1 MTSMNKVSQES
12 DRSLGERDVSARAT
26 HLKAATGKVSV
37 TTIERKIMSTKTTIK
52 RIALVA
58 AASLGLGVMSVIP
71 AQAVGN
77 ADVLTV
83 TTGTQNTVA
92 AGGSHIADSGTAASF
107 TFQFLG
113 SSSAMDTYT
122 LRAVLKSAPST
133 SSALPYIML
142 DTATVAGV
150 SSSTGNA
157 MDTTQSSSSG
167 VAFHSLRYDTL
178 SANSN
183 FYVRNTTAA
192 GAAASGIAY
201 VKVRVMVDQ
210 PTVAGTYVVTIFS
223 DPSNTLS
230 SDNVPATGTDVT
242 ITVSGVDSSVS
253 PTYSTA
259 SMALGSSYTNVAT
272 LADSVVAVA
281 STASTTARAVIRV
294 VLANSSN
301 SATYANESVTISTT
315 VGTVGLLSTGSVG
328 RTATFNYTAGAS
340 GTDFGIYSDGTA
352 GTATITITT
361 PSVTFATKSVTFYS
375 TTVAKIVATKA
386 QDVLVLGSNSN
397 VVLGKATDAN
407 GNVVGSDAT
416 STGVYAYSSNT
427 AVISDSG
434 TACTY
439 DTTYQIHKC
448 SLTAVASGTATITLR
463 NSSTKGAAATVN
475 SAEAISVTVNT
486 NPAATLKMA
495 WNKTSYAP
503 GEKAYLLI
511 SAADS
516 AGNPVAGTISNLI
529 TASGISYPSAF
540 TGTLPT
546 LTATSYSLAGVTPL
560 LGGSY
565 TSTTPVSSL
574 TFYMPTTGS
583 TADVSATGGTSL
595 PVAGQVKVTAS
606 ATLSNDAATALAA
619 VTALASQV
627 SAFIT
632 KINAQIT
639 TLTDLVMKIQKKVK
653 A

>member
-77 ADVLTV
+77 ADVLTA
-83 TTGTQNTVA
+83 TAGTQNTVA
-92 AGGSHIADSGTAASF
+92 AGGSHIADSGTAAYF

-113 SSSAMDTYT
+113 SSSAIDTYT

-157 MDTTQSSSSG
+157 MDTT
-167 VAFHSLRYDTL
+167 VIDTRTVKSLRYDTL

-223 DPSNTLS
+223 DPVNTLS

-242 ITVSGVDSSVS
+242 ITVSGVDTSVS

-281 STASTTARAVIRV
+281 NTASTTAAAVIRV
-294 VLANSSN
+294 KLLNSSN
-301 SATYANESVTISTT
+301 VGTYANESVTISTT
-315 VGTVGLLSTGSVG
+315 AGTVGLLSVGSVG
-328 RTATFNYTAGAS
+328 RTATFNYTAGAN
-340 GTDFGIYSDGTA
+340 GTDFGIYPDGTA

-516 AGNPVAGTISNLI
+516 AGNPVAGTVSNLI
-529 TASGISYPSAF
+529 NAAGISYTSSF

-560 LGGSY
+560 LGGSV